1 MAARNH
7 DVRSDK
13 IRVPRN
19 FYLLEELEQGQ
30 KGCQEGT
37 ISWGLEDMEDSTLT
51 RWNGAI
57 LGPNRTPF
65 ESRIYMLRI
74 ECGSKYPDVAPTVR
88 FVTKIR
94 MNGVNENT

>member
-88 FVTKIR
+88 YVRFLHLFIR
-94 MNGVNENT
+94 